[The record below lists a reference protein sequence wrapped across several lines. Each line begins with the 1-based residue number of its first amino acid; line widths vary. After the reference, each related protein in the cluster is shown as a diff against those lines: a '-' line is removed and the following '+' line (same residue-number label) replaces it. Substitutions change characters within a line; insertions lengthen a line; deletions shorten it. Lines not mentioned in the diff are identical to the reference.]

1 MANSDLVVSLKIDLS
16 QFKGGVDEVKAKLAG
31 VAGSH
36 DINMKLD
43 DKPALTGIA
52 NIGMALTG
60 LVSAVNILKGI
71 WNSTVSDWINSAQE
85 SDKAMK
91 LVQGG
96 IEATGGSAKL
106 SKEDIAGMAKE
117 LHNLTNFEDD
127 EILTKVSSPLLTFRN
142 VAGDTFK
149 EAQSLILDMS
159 TVLGQDLQSSAIQ
172 VGKALNDPIQGVTA
186 LRRVG
191 VQLSEQQEKQVK
203 DFMAVNDIASAQRI
217 ILNELTNQ
225 FGGQAQNVVDPLIQ
239 MQKEIGEVGEQI
251 GSVLLPM
258 FRSLAEY
265 IADSVLPAISKV
277 IDFFAEWG
285 KLLLYTLIP
294 VIVGYT
300 VKVGIATVATI
311 NWAGALA
318 LIGAFIKTNAI
329 GLLFASIGFT
339 VYEIQKAYDITNS
352 WSSVLW
358 TFAFGLTKISLMFAN
373 FCKAL
378 VDSALWVIKSGFTPL
393 YESFKALS
401 DTIYLLMH
409 GKFEEAG
416 KRITSGL
423 VKGIQSGYNDINN
436 ELKSSWTNIVNDP
449 FYDKMGEALYAKL
462 APSVKL
468 GEALYAK
475 LAPSVK
481 SGSKTDFL
489 SEYKKAL
496 QEISNGSGGII
507 TPASKSGKTNKSGV
521 SMSAVEMKD
530 KDSPGISDRFDAEAL
545 QRETDL
551 IINATVERYN
561 ILADYHDMQYNLTT
575 SSEQKRFD
583 VINEFYAK
591 NRETLIELGVKEEEI
606 ENQRKVRLALA
617 SEEYRALQSTI
628 SSGYDTLA
636 DGILDKSLNM
646 QERWT
651 KVWQSM
657 RNTAI
662 KALADILKQRIADS
676 FKSNMLDRQE
686 ETSYAQK
693 ETTKTSF
700 SLFGSV
706 QRGAIRI
713 AEAGKEIALTI
724 GTAVKY
730 VAVKMWEIGVA
741 MVKFFSFLGP
751 FAPVAAAG
759 AMVGVTALV
768 NKMRKGFASGGY
780 TGDGSKEEEAGIV
793 HKGEVVL
800 ESGIVKGQLPEILKL
815 RSLLQKGIKIK
826 DIIAQPIMNS
836 IPNINYQP
844 NYAFAGGGYVGG
856 GSSFTD
862 ELKAIKDSIL
872 ALNQNLV
879 NKNMTANVQITT
891 TDPGLKVRSDK
902 IASDKLRLRGEA
914 I

>member
-16 QFKGGVDEVKAKLAG
+16 QFKGGIDEVKAKLLG
-31 VAGSH
+31 VEGSH
-36 DINMKLD
+36 DINMRLD

-203 DFMAVNDIASAQRI
+203 DFMAVNDVMSAQRV
-217 ILNELTNQ
+217 ILDELANE
-225 FGGQAQNVVDPLIQ
+225 FGGQAQNVVDPLQQ
-239 MQKEIGEVGEQI
+239 MKKEMGEVGEQI
-251 GSVLLPM
+251 GTALLPS
-258 FRSLAEY
+258 FRSFSSFMV
-265 IADSVLPAISKV
+265 DSVLPVISDL
-277 IDFFAEWG
+277 IEFFREYG
-285 KLLLYTLIP
+285 KMILSIIIPGLVAYTIQAN
-294 VIVGYT
+294 YAT
-300 VKVGIATVATI
+300 IAT
-311 NWAGALA
+311 WKFSGALA
-318 LIGAFIKTNAI
+318 SIGAFLKTNAI
-329 GLLFASIGFT
+329 ALLVASIGFT
-339 VYEIQKAYDITNS
+339 VYEMKKAYDITNS
-352 WSSVLW
+352 WSGLLW

-378 VDSALWVIKSGFTPL
+378 VDSALWVIKSGFTPFL
-393 YESFKALS
+393 ESFKALS
-401 DTIYLLMH
+401 DTVSLLLQ
-409 GKFEEAG
+409 GKFVEAG
-416 KRITSGL
+416 QRITSGL
-423 VKGIQSGYNDINN
+423 MTGIIQGYSDINN
-436 ELKSSWTNIVNDP
+436 ELKASWANILNDP
-449 FYDKMGEALYAKL
+449 FYDRMGEALYSKL
-462 APSVKL
+462 APNI
-468 GEALYAK
+468 
-475 LAPSVK
+475 K

-496 QEISNGSGGII
+496 QEVSAMGGSSSPGGSGSTTSTGK
-507 TPASKSGKTNKSGV
+507 SKSGL
-521 SMSAVEMKD
+521 SMSAVEMQD
-530 KDSPGISDRFDAEAL
+530 KDSPGISDRFDADAL

-551 IINATVERYN
+551 ITNATVERYN

-583 VINEFYAK
+583 VINDFYEK

-636 DGILDKSLNM
+636 DGIMDKSLNM

-651 KVWQSM
+651 KVWHSM
-657 RNTAI
+657 RNTAV

-686 ETSYAQK
+686 EASYAQK

-700 SLFGSV
+700 SLFGSI

-730 VAVKMWEIGVA
+730 VAIKMWEIGVA

-800 ESGIVKGQLPEILKL
+800 ESDIVRGQLPEILKL

-844 NYAFAGGGYVGG
+844 QMAFAGGGYVGG

-862 ELKAIKDSIL
+862 ELKAIKDSIM
-872 ALNQNLV
+872 ALNQNLI

-902 IASDKLRLRGEA
+902 IATDRLRLRGES

>member
-43 DKPALTGIA
+43 DKPALTAIG
-52 NIGMALTG
+52 NIGMALAG
-60 LVSAVNILKGI
+60 LQAGVNIIRGI
-71 WNSTVSDWINSAQE
+71 WNSTVSDWISSAQE
-85 SDKAMK
+85 ADKSMK
-91 LVQGG
+91 LIEGG

-106 SKEDIAGMAKE
+106 SKEEIADMAKE

-258 FRSLAEY
+258 FRSLAEF
-265 IADSVLPAISKV
+265 IKDSVLPTISKV

-318 LIGAFIKTNAI
+318 SIGAFMKTNAI
-329 GLLFASIGFT
+329 GLLFASVGFT

-352 WSSVLW
+352 WSGVLW
-358 TFAFGLTKISLMFAN
+358 SFAFGLTKISLMFAN

-462 APSVKL
+462 APSVK
-468 GEALYAK
+468 
-475 LAPSVK
+475 

-530 KDSPGISDRFDAEAL
+530 KDSHVISDRFDADAL
-545 QRETDL
+545 QREIDL
-551 IINATVERYN
+551 ITNATVERYN

-826 DIIAQPIMNS
+826 DIIAQPIINS

-844 NYAFAGGGYVGG
+844 QVAFAGGGYVGG
-856 GSSFTD
+856 GGFTD
-862 ELKAIKDSIL
+862 LLREISKKLDKVDV
-872 ALNQNLV
+872 LNQNLI

-902 IASDKLRLRGEA
+902 IATDRLRLRGDS